1 LSVRQRAPRRGG
13 IKGELALAALP
24 TLTVIGIFLA
34 LKVFS
39 RQTFLFASLA
49 SSAFLIYQ
57 DPENGMNEAK
67 VMIPAHVT
75 AALLGFGTF
84 LIFGEGYLSGA
95 VAMGLTITVLILL
108 GIVHPP
114 AVSTSL
120 IFAFRVQ
127 QAQTLLI
134 FVLALA
140 MVAVLYIVQ
149 RVAVALLHRIVPG
162 S

>member
-1 LSVRQRAPRRGG
+1 LV
-13 IKGELALAALP
+13 
-24 TLTVIGIFLA
+24 
-34 LKVFS
+34 
-39 RQTFLFASLA
+39 
-49 SSAFLIYQ
+49 
-57 DPENGMNEAK
+57 
-67 VMIPAHVT
+67 
-75 AALLGFGTF
+75 
-84 LIFGEGYLSGA
+84 FGEGYLSGA

-127 QAQTLLI
+127 QAKTLLI

-140 MVAVLYIVQ
+140 MVAVLYVIQ

>member
-1 LSVRQRAPRRGG
+1 M
-13 IKGELALAALP
+13 LAALP
-24 TLTVIGIFLA
+24 ALTVMGIFLA

-57 DPENGMNEAK
+57 DPENGMNETK
-67 VMIPAHVT
+67 VMVPAHIT
-75 AALLGFGTF
+75 AALVGFEAF
-84 LIFGEGYLSGA
+84 LIFGEGYQSGA
-95 VAMGLTITVLILL
+95 VAMGLPVTLLILF
-108 GIVHPP
+108 GIMHPP

-120 IFAFRVQ
+120 IFASRVQ
-127 QAQTLLI
+127 QAKTLLI
-134 FVLALA
+134 FLLALI
-140 MVAVLYIVQ
+140 MVAVLYVIQ

>member
-1 LSVRQRAPRRGG
+1 MV
-13 IKGELALAALP
+13 LAALP
-24 TLTVIGIFLA
+24 TLTVIGIFLT
-34 LKVFS
+34 LQVFS

-57 DPENGMNEAK
+57 DPKNGMNETK
-67 VMIPAHVT
+67 VMVPAHIT

-127 QAQTLLI
+127 QAKTLLI
-134 FVLALA
+134 FMLALA
-140 MVAVLYIVQ
+140 MVAVLYSIQ

>member
-1 LSVRQRAPRRGG
+1 LV
-13 IKGELALAALP
+13 LAALP
-24 TLTVIGIFLA
+24 TLTVMGIFLA

-57 DPENGMNEAK
+57 DPHNGMNEAK
-67 VMIPAHVT
+67 VMVPAHIT
-75 AALLGFGTF
+75 AALVGFGSF
-84 LIFGEGYLSGA
+84 LVFGEGYLSGG
-95 VAMGLTITVLILL
+95 VAMRLTIVVLILF

-127 QAQTLLI
+127 QAKTLLI

-140 MVAVLYIVQ
+140 MVAVLYVIQ